1 MSPSWSTFSVVPLAG
16 LLVEPFPPDSTGS
29 AESRDCWKRGRY
41 DQTSRPCTRSRMR
54 PRPRRTSPGTCQGFM
69 GCRPVGRE
77 RQDAGHTA
85 KSCFVWPRHLQRV
98 TYLLAYGW
106 AYCKRAEGPSV
117 SSSLRLKRE
126 TIGCDFGLIFVKR

>member
-1 MSPSWSTFSVVPLAG
+1 M
-16 LLVEPFPPDSTGS
+16 DS
-29 AESRDCWKRGRY
+29 AESHDCWKRGRY

-54 PRPRRTSPGTCQGFM
+54 PRPGRTSLGTCQGFM
-69 GCRPVGRE
+69 GCCPVGRE

-85 KSCFVWPRHLQRV
+85 RSCFVWPRHLQRV

-117 SSSLRLKRE
+117 FQASWDGHSEINATGRPLAAKAL
-126 TIGCDFGLIFVKR
+126 